1 MAERTVAFAT
11 LGCKTNQYE
20 SEAMASLFRQA
31 GYQVVDFEQPADVY
45 IINTCSVTHLSNRKS
60 RQLIRRAA
68 RRGGLVVV
76 TGCYAQTAPGEV
88 LAIEGVDLVVG
99 TRDRQQLVQ
108 LVEEARAGT
117 EPLAR
122 VENIME
128 AAAFEEIAPVLEEGR
143 ARAFVKIQEGCNNFC
158 SYCIIPYARGPQR
171 SREPARVLAEIQ
183 ALVERGYQEV
193 VLTGICIGAYGRE
206 GGEGD
211 LAWLVE
217 KICRETGICRLRL
230 GSIEPTDLTP
240 ALLEIMADYPQVCP
254 HLHIPLQ
261 SGCDVTL
268 REMNRH
274 YSTYE
279 YARLLGVVR
288 EFLPQAAIT
297 TDVIVGFPGESGEH
311 FAATKDFISQMG
323 FARLHVFPY
332 SPRQGTP
339 AAERTDQVP
348 AAVKEKRVKEL
359 NQLGR
364 QLARNYGQRFLETIQ
379 AVLVEQEYK
388 DGFWEGLTANYLRV
402 LLPARPEE
410 RGQLISVRLI
420 GWRGDYLVGERL

>member
-128 AAAFEEIAPVLEEGR
+128 AAAFEEIAPVL
-143 ARAFVKIQEGCNNFC
+143 
-158 SYCIIPYARGPQR
+158 
-171 SREPARVLAEIQ
+171 
-183 ALVERGYQEV
+183 
-193 VLTGICIGAYGRE
+193 
-206 GGEGD
+206 
-211 LAWLVE
+211 
-217 KICRETGICRLRL
+217 
-230 GSIEPTDLTP
+230 
-240 ALLEIMADYPQVCP
+240 
-254 HLHIPLQ
+254 
-261 SGCDVTL
+261 
-268 REMNRH
+268 
-274 YSTYE
+274 
-279 YARLLGVVR
+279 
-288 EFLPQAAIT
+288 
-297 TDVIVGFPGESGEH
+297 
-311 FAATKDFISQMG
+311 
-323 FARLHVFPY
+323 
-332 SPRQGTP
+332 
-339 AAERTDQVP
+339 
-348 AAVKEKRVKEL
+348 
-359 NQLGR
+359 
-364 QLARNYGQRFLETIQ
+364 
-379 AVLVEQEYK
+379 
-388 DGFWEGLTANYLRV
+388 
-402 LLPARPEE
+402 
-410 RGQLISVRLI
+410 
-420 GWRGDYLVGERL
+420 